1 MTAINGYSIMEAA
14 ALMAA
19 GKLTAVAL
27 AEHCLARVAAREK
40 DVQAWAYIDR
50 DNVMAQAIACDRES
64 RRSPLHGIPVGV
76 KDIIDTA
83 DMPTAYGSPIYA
95 GYRPRSDA
103 ACVAILKN
111 AGAIIMGKTVTAEFA
126 MRQPGKTRNPHN
138 AAHTPGGSSSGS
150 AAAVADFMV
159 PLALGT
165 QTGGSIIR
173 PAAFCG
179 TFGFKPTFNIINRA
193 GVKPAAESLDTVG
206 FFARSLPDVTIALS
220 VMTGSEIADLSPFER
235 NKPRLAFCRT
245 PQWQHADHSTVQ
257 ALEDAVT
264 ALAQAGA
271 HIRELQLPPQFDA
284 MLEAQGATSDYESV
298 RALAAQLGI
307 LAGYREG
314 TPGVL
319 VIPHVI
325 AEVMAQLG
333 WTKQLKRQFLWEH
346 SSVSQEQLRSSAAS
360 EWIQMLAPERAELDP
375 WPIAARAENMVV
387 IVAGG
392 GHPTNVYWLPAC
404 CPKVIGREIYVPER
418 FKELI
423 SEAEQALSACS

>member
-1 MTAINGYSIMEAA
+1 MTAINEYSIMEAA

-40 DVQAWAYIDR
+40 DVEAWAYIDR
-50 DNVMAQAIACDRES
+50 DHVMAQAMACDRES

-83 DMPTAYGSPIYA
+83 GMPTEYGSPIYA

-220 VMTGSEIADLSPFER
+220 VMTGNEIAELSPFER

-245 PQWQHADHSTVQ
+245 PQWQHADHWTVQ

-284 MLEAQGATSDYESV
+284 VLQAQGATSDYESV
-298 RALAAQLGI
+298 RALAYERRTYPQQLSTT
-307 LAGYREG
+307 LARKLE
-314 TPGVL
+314 
-319 VIPHVI
+319 
-325 AEVMAQLG
+325 
-333 WTKQLKRQFLWEH
+333 
-346 SSVSQEQLRSSAAS
+346 
-360 EWIQMLAPERAELDP
+360 
-375 WPIAARAENMVV
+375 
-387 IVAGG
+387 
-392 GHPTNVYWLPAC
+392 
-404 CPKVIGREIYVPER
+404 
-418 FKELI
+418 
-423 SEAEQALSACS
+423 EAERCTLSQYLRARHIVGECRNLLPSLFSEFDALLVPSAKGEAPKDLKTTGDAIFNRIWTALHVPAVTLPVFTGPNGLPMGLQLIAHLGCDYKLLQCAEWVSDAIKRR